1 MVVQTNTTIR
11 EIEEHYGVSVIVP
24 VLNEV
29 DSIPELVQRLHAAL
43 IGYRHELIFIDD
55 NSSDGTLELLESFAE
70 QGVLSIKRKIG
81 KQGKA
86 FSIVEGSYFAQYETI
101 AIIHGNL
108 QYPPEALP
116 AMIDMLH
123 QGAADV
129 VIANRRGNHKG
140 RIRKIVSRAFRS
152 LFGRALW
159 KLNIDVQSGQKVFRK
174 EIIERLSPDPK
185 YPWAFD
191 MEFLMGARYGGYELA
206 SYDIA
211 FSKRKARNR
220 KVKWLSAA
228 KQLGLS
234 ALKLDIKPSRFVP
247 FHEKRHAVDGM
258 GFHFKGREYVT
269 HTTLAK
275 SEMAVERTSVKQRF
289 ALALG
294 LGATVACFVLD
305 WKLSLIVAV
314 AILTAFYFIDLLVNL
329 YIIIR
334 SFFAEPEIKIAKQHI
349 DQRQTW
355 HEWPRYT
362 IFCPLYK
369 ESEVVPQ
376 FVEAMSRLDYPK
388 DKLEVMLLLEQDD
401 QETVD
406 NIRAMDLPDYFK
418 IMVVPH
424 SMPKTKPKACNYGL
438 REATGKFAVIYD
450 AEDMPEPSQLKK
462 AVVAFE
468 TGGPDIGCVQAKLNY
483 YNWNQ
488 NLLTRL
494 FTLEYSLWFN
504 LILPGLHAIKAP
516 IPLGGTSNHF
526 RVSDLRLLEG
536 WDPFNVTEDADLG
549 MRIVKRGLRT
559 AVLDSF
565 TFEEANSHFGGWFKQ
580 RSRWIKGYMQTYL
593 VHMRRPHHFMRH
605 RKRHLPLF
613 QLMLGGKVLSM
624 LINPLLWLMTI
635 AYFALPDQTAA
646 FIQSLY
652 LGPVFYLGMATL
664 VFGNF
669 LYTYF
674 YMAGAAKQKKPE
686 LIIYCAFVPVYWLM
700 MSWAALLAFRD
711 LLIRPFHWHK
721 TKHGLHLKANYQ
733 VSEELSSEASA

>member
-1 MVVQTNTTIR
+1 MVLKNNTTIR

-24 VLNEV
+24 ILNEV
-29 DSIPELVQRLHAAL
+29 ETLPHLVQRLHAAL
-43 IGYRHELIFIDD
+43 QGYHHELIFIDD
-55 NSSDGTLELLESFAE
+55 NSTDGSFELLESFAE
-70 QGVLSIKRKIG
+70 QGVLSVRRKIG
-81 KQGKA
+81 KQGRS

-101 AIIHGNL
+101 ALIDGNL

-116 AMIDMLH
+116 DMIDMLH
-123 QGAADV
+123 EGAADV
-129 VIANRRGNHKG
+129 VVANRQGNHQG
-140 RIRKIVSRAFRS
+140 RVRKWLSRGFRS
-152 LFGRALW
+152 LFGRTLW

-174 EIIERLSPDPK
+174 EIIERLRPDPK

-191 MEFLMGARYGGYELA
+191 MEFIMGARYGGYELA

-211 FSKRKARNR
+211 FSKGKARKR
-220 KVKWLSAA
+220 RVKWLSSA

-234 ALKLDIKPSRFVP
+234 ALNLDVKPSLFIP
-247 FHEKRHAVDGM
+247 FHKKRHTVDGM

-269 HTTLAK
+269 HTTLSK
-275 SEMAVERTSVKQRF
+275 SEMAVERTSMKQRI
-289 ALALG
+289 AIALG
-294 LGATVACFVLD
+294 LGTIVACFVLD
-305 WKLSLIVAV
+305 WKASLVTTV
-314 AILTAFYFIDLLVNL
+314 AIITTLYFIDLLINL

-334 SFFAEPEIKIAKQHI
+334 SFFAEPEIKISKKHI

-355 HEWPRYT
+355 YDWPRYT

-369 ESEVVPQ
+369 ESEVVMQ
-376 FVEAMSRLDYPK
+376 FVGAMSRLDYPK
-388 DKLEVMLLLEQDD
+388 EKLEVMLLLEQDD
-401 QETVD
+401 EETID
-406 NIRAMDLPDYFK
+406 NIRAMKLPDYFK

-438 REATGKFAVIYD
+438 REATGKYAVIYD
-450 AEDMPEPSQLKK
+450 AEDVPEPSQLKK

-468 TGGPDIGCVQAKLNY
+468 TGGSDVGCIQAKLNY

-526 RVSDLRLLEG
+526 RLSDLRLLEG

-565 TFEEANSHFGGWFKQ
+565 TLEEANSHYGGWLKQ

-593 VHMRRPHHFMRH
+593 VHMRRPHHFLRH

-613 QLMLGGKVLSM
+613 QLMLGGKVVTM
-624 LINPLLWLMTI
+624 LVNPLLWLMTVT
-635 AYFALPDQTAA
+635 YLVLPDQTAD

-652 LGPVFYLGMATL
+652 IGPVFYMGMVAL

-674 YMAGAAKQKKPE
+674 YMAGAVKQKKSE
-686 LIIYCAFVPVYWLM
+686 LVMYCIFVPIYWLM

-721 TKHGLHLKANYQ
+721 TKHGLHLKASYQ
-733 VSEELSSEASA
+733 AEELEATT